1 MKRLAFFLCAAIV
14 LAVGFSEVISKTT
27 PTTTVAESRGMRF
40 QHGMHVDLECADCHM
55 AAKTSMTGSDNLM
68 PTHDQCM
75 DCHDV
80 DSDDECA
87 TCHIGD
93 PDAGPVIDKYSKK
106 FSHKAHADADLACA
120 ACHEDLDGPVE
131 AGVMGHFPGM
141 EACMQCHTDKLVS
154 NDCLICHTADEELR
168 PQDHMQDWL
177 TLHGAAAAESQTSC
191 AVCHSTADDCQS
203 CHNGDAISNP
213 HPKNYI
219 SRHGQEAHLSDLRC
233 GVCHEQ
239 RDFCN
244 ECHRAMNVLP
254 AGHYRSDW
262 ATASGGVHADEAKF
276 DLESCMACHDTP
288 GTTPVCATC
297 HGE

>member
-1 MKRLAFFLCAAIV
+1 MKRLAFFLCAALI
-14 LAVGFSEVISKTT
+14 LAVGFSEVISKTA
-27 PTTTVAESRGMRF
+27 PRMTVAESRGMRF
-40 QHGMHVDLECADCHM
+40 QHGLHADMDCADCHTN
-55 AAKTSMTGSDNLM
+55 AKTSTSGHDNLF

-80 DSDDECA
+80 ESDNECA
-87 TCHIGD
+87 TCHIGE
-93 PDAGPVIDKYSKK
+93 PDSGPAIFFYSEK
-106 FSHKAHADADLACA
+106 FNHAAHADAGVACA
-120 ACHEDLDGPVE
+120 TCHQNLDGLVT
-131 AGVMGHFPGM
+131 ADVMGHFPAM
-141 EACMQCHTDKLVS
+141 AECMQCHTEKLVT
-154 NDCLICHTADEELR
+154 NDCAMCHMPEDELR
-168 PQDHMQDWL
+168 PRDHKLDWL
-177 TLHGAAAAESQTSC
+177 TLHGAAAAESQNDC
-191 AVCHSTADDCQS
+191 AMCHSIANDCQS
-203 CHNGDAISNP
+203 CHNGDALTNP
-213 HPKNYI
+213 HPKNYT

-254 AGHYRSDW
+254 AGHYRPDW